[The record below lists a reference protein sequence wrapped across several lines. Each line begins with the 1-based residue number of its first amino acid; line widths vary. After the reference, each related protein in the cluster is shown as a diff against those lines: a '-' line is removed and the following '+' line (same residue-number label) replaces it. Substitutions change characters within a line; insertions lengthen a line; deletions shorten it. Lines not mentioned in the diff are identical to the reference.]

1 MTAGTGHPPNGSDAP
16 MTTLHRPALVDHV
29 VLVTGAGSGFGRAC
43 ALDLAATGAT
53 TVLLGRK
60 THALE
65 ETYDTIVAA
74 GGPQPSIIPFDLAR
88 ADETGFERISEG
100 IAAQLGRLDGIVH
113 AAAQF
118 RTLMP
123 MAQQDMDTWH
133 TLLRVNLMAPALLT
147 RACDPLLQAA
157 PCATVVFISDSHGAH
172 PAAFW
177 GAYGVA
183 KAGLIALAQS
193 WDDEW
198 SHRDTHRVHAVVP
211 GPMRSPIRLKS
222 HSAGDMLGAGFE
234 LPEPQALAPEV
245 TALFARTED
254 ERPHVLVT
262 LQPEPPR
269 FLTD

>member
-1 MTAGTGHPPNGSDAP
+1 MTASNQ
-16 MTTLHRPALVDHV
+16 RPRLTDRV

-43 ALDLAATGAT
+43 ALDLAAAGAT

-65 ETYDTIVAA
+65 ETYDAIIAA
-74 GGPQPSIIPFDLAR
+74 GHPQPSIIPFDLAR
-88 ADETGFERISEG
+88 ADETGFERIAEG
-100 IAAQLGRLDGIVH
+100 IRDQLGRLDGMVH

-123 MAQQDMDTWH
+123 MAQQDLDTWH
-133 TLLRVNLMAPALLT
+133 TLLRVNLIAPALLT
-147 RACDPLLQAA
+147 RACDPLLQAVPA
-157 PCATVVFISDSHGAH
+157 ATVVFVGDSHGAH

-183 KAGLIALAQS
+183 KAGLMALAQS

-198 SHRDTHRVHAVVP
+198 AHRGTHRAHAVIP
-211 GPMRSPIRLKS
+211 GPMRTAIRLKS
-222 HSAGDMLGAGFE
+222 HSAGDLLGAGNE
-234 LPEPQALAPEV
+234 LPEPEALAPGIS
-245 TALFARTED
+245 ALFGRQEGP
-254 ERPHVLVT
+254 RPPVVVE